1 MKLPSEHKIL
11 RRMLAH
17 HAEGAGEYA
26 VASALNRAGIPN
38 PRTGRP
44 WYYGTV
50 RAILKSA
57 ERRASRWSGTNSLP
71 SDS

>member
-1 MKLPSEHKIL
+1 MVKGPGEQKIL
-11 RRMLAH
+11 RRMLRH
-17 HAEGAGEYA
+17 HADGAGEYA

-57 ERRASRWSGTNSLP
+57 ERRAANRPTIAASR
-71 SDS
+71 

>member
-1 MKLPSEHKIL
+1 MKVRSEQKIL
-11 RRMLAH
+11 KRMLRH
-17 HAEGAGEYA
+17 HAEGAGEFA

-57 ERRASRWSGTNSLP
+57 ERRATSGVA
-71 SDS
+71 

>member
-1 MKLPSEHKIL
+1 MVKLPSEQRIL
-11 RRMLAH
+11 RRMLRH

-26 VASALNRAGIPN
+26 VASALNRAGIRN

-50 RAILKSA
+50 RVILKSA
-57 ERRASRWSGTNSLP
+57 ERRAS
-71 SDS
+71 